1 MLVVL
6 SELNCIDKLN
16 NHGIYPDKF
25 YTDIDAF
32 RNSAISFNNAN
43 IIIIFAGSCSFNKK
57 HTLELVKSL
66 KKREDNQRDNGVT
79 NVFVL
84 SDTEL
89 PLNCDY
95 FRFEFD
101 LFDLTLQSGKKNKG
115 KIDFWGS
122 VSTQKK
128 EAELHL
134 SDYDKGVYNEDSS
147 ISKRASSEESLIRL
161 IKIPDVKQMLRQ
173 AKN

>member
-1 MLVVL
+1 MLVIL

-25 YTDIDAF
+25 YTDVDAF
-32 RNSAISFNNAN
+32 RNSAISFSKAN

-66 KKREDNQRDNGVT
+66 KKREANERDNGIT

-84 SDTEL
+84 SDSDL

-95 FRFEFD
+95 FRFETD
-101 LFDLTLQSGKKNKG
+101 IFDLTLQSGKRNKG
-115 KIDFWGS
+115 AVDFWGS

-128 EAELHL
+128 EAELYL
-134 SDYDKGVYNEDSS
+134 SSYDKGVYDENMAFH
-147 ISKRASSEESLIRL
+147 KRASSEESLIRL
-161 IKIPDVKQMLRQ
+161 IKTPDVKQMLRQ
-173 AKN
+173 SAN